1 MRDDLSIKNDDLFS
15 RTLVTGSSGLIGSY
29 VDFGIKTDR
38 KILDV
43 TNLKQVFRVV
53 HKYRPKTIL
62 HLAAFIGVEQC
73 EQNPERAYMV
83 NSIGAYYVALA
94 AKEIGAK
101 FVYVS
106 SSVVF
111 DGKKDVSYT
120 EEDVPNPQNVY
131 GKSKHIGELVVQS
144 MLKDYLIIRSG
155 RLYGGD
161 PNSAKNLVAQFIRQL
176 SQEEI
181 KAASDK
187 MCNLTYA
194 QDFVTELKKLI
205 AENKKGIYHIV
216 NKDAC
221 SPYDIAKEIVKTMHK
236 KIEVVPVTEAFA
248 ADALRGKFEV
258 IGVKKLK
265 SLRSWRKALREY
277 LEVEILMSKGNAA
290 MRFKK

>member
-1 MRDDLSIKNDDLFS
+1 MIFKNDDLFS
-15 RTLVTGSSGLIGSY
+15 RTLITGSGGMIGSY

-53 HKYRPKTIL
+53 HKYRPRAIL
-62 HLAAFIGVEQC
+62 HLAAFIGVGQC
-73 EQNPERAYMV
+73 EQNPEQAYMI
-83 NSIGAYYVALA
+83 NSIGAYHMALA

-111 DGKKDVSYT
+111 DGKKDASYT
-120 EEDVPNPQNVY
+120 EEDAPNPQNVY
-131 GKSKHIGELVVQS
+131 GRSKHIGELVVQG

-161 PNSAKNLVAQFIRQL
+161 PNGAKNLVAQFIRQL

-194 QDFVTELKKLI
+194 RDFVAELKKLI
-205 AENKKGIYHIV
+205 TENKKGIYHVV

-221 SPYDIAKEIVKTMHK
+221 SPYDIAKEIVETIHA

-248 ADALRGKFEV
+248 ADALRGNFEV

-290 MRFKK
+290 MQFKK